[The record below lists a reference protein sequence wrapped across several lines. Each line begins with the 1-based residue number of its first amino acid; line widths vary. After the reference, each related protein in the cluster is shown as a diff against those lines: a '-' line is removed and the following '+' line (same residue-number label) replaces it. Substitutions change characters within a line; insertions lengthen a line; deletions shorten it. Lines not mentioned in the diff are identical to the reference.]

1 MAHYAT
7 SGSAI
12 DLRCITQEAQIL
24 QQATPVEHAGQQVK
38 EYEVDVNIADVPIGK
53 EFLIVIEGTYWN
65 SFQNL
70 TQESASTYTDE
81 DIAQLDELS
90 LFVLLPENKVL
101 KGYSLWSQKTGSA
114 AKSEFRGD
122 NRLYA
127 DRDGRF
133 LYWNIGERKPDH
145 HYELTWTW

>member
-1 MAHYAT
+1 M
-7 SGSAI
+7 
-12 DLRCITQEAQIL
+12 
-24 QQATPVEHAGQQVK
+24 
-38 EYEVDVNIADVPIGK
+38 
-53 EFLIVIEGTYWN
+53 IEGTFWN

-70 TQESASTYTDE
+70 TQESASTYTDK

-127 DRDGRF
+127 DRVGRF
-133 LYWNIGERKPDH
+133 LYWNTGERKPDH